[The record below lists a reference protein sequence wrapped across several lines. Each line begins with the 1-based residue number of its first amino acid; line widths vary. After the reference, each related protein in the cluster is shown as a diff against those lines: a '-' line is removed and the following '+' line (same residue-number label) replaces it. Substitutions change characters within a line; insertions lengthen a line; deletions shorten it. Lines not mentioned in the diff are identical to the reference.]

1 MKKGVYGLFKL
12 LNISYKIEMKILVTG
27 ANGMLAKEVKE
38 RFGKENE
45 IIATD
50 VAELDI
56 TNEKAVMDY
65 IMNLKPEYIIN
76 CAAYTA
82 VDKAE
87 ENYELADKING
98 DGPANLAKAAKS
110 AGAKLVHI
118 STDYVFGGELD
129 VSKDYKEDDP
139 KAPVTAY
146 GKTKLRGEEGIEKN
160 MEEYYIFRTA
170 WLYGVGGNNFVK
182 TMTKLGSTRDEI
194 NVVSDQHGSPTY
206 AKDLT
211 EIIYQAIN
219 KKIPYGIY
227 NATNE
232 GYTTWYEFTKE
243 ILAEQ
248 GIECKVNP
256 VTTEQYIEMMKV
268 TQAKRPFNSQM
279 SKAKL
284 ETYGIKIPNWK
295 DGLRRYL
302 EEAKKL
308 EK

>member
-1 MKKGVYGLFKL
+1 
-12 LNISYKIEMKILVTG
+12 MKILVTG

-38 RFGKENE
+38 KFEKGNE

-56 TNEKAVMDY
+56 TDEKAVMDY
-65 IMNLKPEYIIN
+65 VMNAKPEYIIN

-87 ENYELADKING
+87 DNYELADRING
-98 DGPANLAKAAKS
+98 DGPTNLAKAAKA

-118 STDYVFGGELD
+118 STDYVFGGSLD
-129 VSKDYKEDDP
+129 VSKDYKEDDA

-146 GKTKLRGEEGIEKN
+146 GKTKLHGEEGIVENIDK
-160 MEEYYIFRTA
+160 YYIFRTA
-170 WLYGVGGNNFVK
+170 WLYGIGGNNFVK
-182 TMTKLGSTRDEI
+182 TVTKLGSTRDEI

-211 EIIYQAIN
+211 EIIYQAIE

-248 GIECKVNP
+248 GISCKVNP
-256 VTTEQYIEMMKV
+256 VTTDEYIEMMKI

-284 ETYGIKIPNWK
+284 EAYGIKVPEWK
-295 DGLRRYL
+295 DGLKRYL
-302 EEAKKL
+302 EEVK
-308 EK
+308 ENEE